1 MAMQCQEVET
11 PPETMMGAI
20 NSGEVELVH
29 DEVLAIIAK
38 ESEQRAKD
46 DLAKQADGGD
56 DHEGEGLEAKL
67 QKASV
72 GSFAARGSLGVQFQ
86 RDEAGA
92 NSDEYKKMTGH
103 KEKAEFRRRWAA
115 TRLEKVVQS
124 REREDEWKKVDT
136 TKGDMVSIKELIKR
150 EGADAKKYIEKC
162 AALGPPWIFYDP
174 MWERYECM
182 VMTRSHQDIFTKA
195 WRLRCSRMN
204 PNLEEQPP
212 TKKVVVTAKDIY
224 TYIYIY
230 IYIHTYG

>member
-1 MAMQCQEVET
+1 MLDT
-11 PPETMMGAI
+11 I
-20 NSGEVELVH
+20 KYGEVEQVH
-29 DEVLAIIAK
+29 DEVLSITEK

-46 DLAKQADGGD
+46 DLANKKADGGD
-56 DHEGEGLEAKL
+56 DHDGEGLTAKL
-67 QKASV
+67 RQASV
-72 GSFAARGSLGVQFQ
+72 ESFAARGNLGVQFQ

-212 TKKVVVTAKDIY
+212 TKKVVVTAKDIC
-224 TYIYIY
+224 IYIY
-230 IYIHTYG
+230 THIHMDKQIYMYVYI

>member
-92 NSDEYKKMTGH
+92 NSDEYKTLTGH

-182 VMTRSHQDIFTKA
+182 VMARSHQDIFTKA
-195 WRLRCSRMN
+195 WRLRCSRMKSN
-204 PNLEEQPP
+204 VEEQPP
-212 TKKVVVTAKDIY
+212 TKKVVTTAKRIY
-224 TYIYIY
+224 KY
-230 IYIHTYG
+230 IYIHTHKYA